1 MSKIVVIYDNLD
13 KSATEMQAVND
24 FLSNVVTNLGNVVTE
39 IEALDSSGPHNA
51 FSSVIDNYESSIQ
64 AVKNWQTQIE
74 FLSTS
79 CAGISST
86 FSNAEDENNADTKN
100 IIDGFIGTLLTTAGI
115 TLGNEDLEI
124 DIYNNDEEFYK
135 ENTNFGETNAEESK
149 KTWNLFFEE
158 KDGVV
163 GLTAAGATITKGAK
177 SIIDEPPKEETC
189 LLLGSR
195 SASVR

>member
-79 CAGISST
+79 LMLFSITIIMTGSST
-86 FSNAEDENNADTKN
+86 WMKLLP
-100 IIDGFIGTLLTTAGI
+100 IFIR
-115 TLGNEDLEI
+115 
-124 DIYNNDEEFYK
+124 YR
-135 ENTNFGETNAEESK
+135 
-149 KTWNLFFEE
+149 
-158 KDGVV
+158 
-163 GLTAAGATITKGAK
+163 
-177 SIIDEPPKEETC
+177 SI
-189 LLLGSR
+189 
-195 SASVR
+195 